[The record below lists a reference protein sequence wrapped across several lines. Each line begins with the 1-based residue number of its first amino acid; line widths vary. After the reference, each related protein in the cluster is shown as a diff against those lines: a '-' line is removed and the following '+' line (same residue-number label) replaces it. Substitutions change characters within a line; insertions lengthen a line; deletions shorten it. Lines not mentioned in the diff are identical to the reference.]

1 LRFLRDQGCL
11 QEGLTVEQLL
21 TETCLRDYIAALR
34 RRTAPLTVVTQIA
47 LLSSAIAAMAPAADR
62 TLLKLAI
69 NRLKPMARRT
79 RNKDSRVVSPVILLQ
94 LGQTLMANWQ
104 ARRAHD
110 PRLNAM
116 DYRDGLMIAFLALCP
131 VRLENLAQMLIGKHL
146 SFEGELVRVV
156 FAAHETKGG
165 RLLEFDWPHGLRPAL
180 EFYLSRVHPMLY
192 DRPQIGGPLWP
203 SLQIRK
209 RQMGACGIYTRI
221 TQVTMK
227 HLGRRINP
235 HMFRDAAAT
244 FISEMTPERALL
256 AAGVLQHSNLQITKD
271 HYVRGQQHQMLHRYQ
286 FAIDDIIACVTAEA
300 LNIQK
305 V

>member
-1 LRFLRDQGCL
+1 LRFLRERGQV
-11 QEGLTVEQLL
+11 EPTVEQLL
-21 TETCLRDYIAALR
+21 TEAWLRDYIAALR
-34 RRTAPLTVVTQIA
+34 RRTAPVTVVTQIA

-104 ARRAHD
+104 ARREHD

-131 VRLENLAQMLIGKHL
+131 VRLENLAQMRVGEHL
-146 SFEGELVRVV
+146 TFEGELVRVE
-156 FAAHETKGG
+156 FTGLETKGG
-165 RLLEFDWPHGLRPAL
+165 RPLEFDWPHELRPAL
-180 EFYLSRVHPMLY
+180 EFYLSRVHPMIYEL
-192 DRPQIGGPLWP
+192 PQNNGPLWP
-203 SLQIRK
+203 SLQVRK
-209 RQMGACGIYTRI
+209 RQMGACAIYMRI
-221 TQVTMK
+221 TKLTAK
-227 HLGRRINP
+227 HLGCRINP

-256 AAGVLQHSNLQITKD
+256 AAGVLQHTNLQITKD
-271 HYVRGQQHQMLHRYQ
+271 HYIRGQQHQMLHRYQ
-286 FAIDDIIACVTAEA
+286 HAIDDLIAGVTAEPMNLA
-300 LNIQK
+300 K
-305 V
+305 G